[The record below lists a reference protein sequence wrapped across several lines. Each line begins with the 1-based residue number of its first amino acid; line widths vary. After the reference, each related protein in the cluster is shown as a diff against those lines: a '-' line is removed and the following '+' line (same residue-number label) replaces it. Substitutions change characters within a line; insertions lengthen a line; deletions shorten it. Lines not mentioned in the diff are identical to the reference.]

1 MGTRLQDKQAVNLL
15 DYFQTVFLPCMYF
28 QDKFAVQ
35 FITMPSDFDLRKPI
49 DRILGFLNAH
59 LSESLGERGHDRVL
73 KVPMNTTQVRSVQ
86 KVVKVAYKIS
96 ACMKFTYCFTCSLL
110 ALADT
115 DAKLPAGPAILLQD
129 FSFPQLV
136 LTP

>member
-1 MGTRLQDKQAVNLL
+1 
-15 DYFQTVFLPCMYF
+15 MYF
-28 QDKFAVQ
+28 QDKFALQ
-35 FITMPSDFDLRKPI
+35 FISMLSDFDLRKPI

-59 LSESLGERGHDRVL
+59 LSESLGERGHDRVF

-96 ACMKFTYCFTCSLL
+96 ACMKYTYCFTCSLL

-115 DAKLPAGPAILLQD
+115 DAKLPAILLED

-136 LTP
+136 LKPTNTTCMSTKKLET